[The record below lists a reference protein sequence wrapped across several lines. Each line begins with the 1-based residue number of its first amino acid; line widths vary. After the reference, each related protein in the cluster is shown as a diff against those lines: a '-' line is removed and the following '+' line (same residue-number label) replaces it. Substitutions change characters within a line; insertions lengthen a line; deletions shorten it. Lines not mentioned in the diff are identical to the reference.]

1 MNNVSLAGRLTRE
14 PELRYGG
21 QDNSTAITRFTLA
34 VDDGKDTDF
43 INIKCFGRT
52 AEWAQ
57 KWLSKGSR
65 AEVTGKIK
73 TGSYESQRTGS
84 KVYYTEVVANSVG
97 FGESKA
103 EAEARGQQLPE
114 SDGFMNIPEGAEM
127 PPEAESWVQL
137 HESELTELMQK
148 QAKAAITELKRQEKQ
163 ERKKEKYHNTFTLM
177 KCYRDAVF
185 HIENAISDGQQL
197 ELKGMT
203 DEQQRTYL
211 ESIRRTRFKTLIMT
225 AHIDKAVEEIERRR
239 EAAGRGVEY
248 KAFEMYFMQG
258 MDYAEIAEQLDT
270 GKNTPRRWVTGI
282 INELSVLLWGIDEE
296 RVK

>member
-1 MNNVSLAGRLTRE
+1 MKTISILNLKGGVAKTFTAANMAYELYRRGYKVLLIDNDKQGNLSKAYSRYDAENVAPVTKLLAGDWENADELIQHTEYEGIDIVTANMSLFGATWNLTK
-14 PELRYGG
+14 ELRYGG

-114 SDGFMNIPEGAEM
+114 SDGFMNIPEGA
-127 PPEAESWVQL
+127 
-137 HESELTELMQK
+137 
-148 QAKAAITELKRQEKQ
+148 
-163 ERKKEKYHNTFTLM
+163 
-177 KCYRDAVF
+177 
-185 HIENAISDGQQL
+185 
-197 ELKGMT
+197 
-203 DEQQRTYL
+203 
-211 ESIRRTRFKTLIMT
+211 
-225 AHIDKAVEEIERRR
+225 
-239 EAAGRGVEY
+239 
-248 KAFEMYFMQG
+248 
-258 MDYAEIAEQLDT
+258 
-270 GKNTPRRWVTGI
+270 
-282 INELSVLLWGIDEE
+282 DEE
-296 RVK
+296 LPFN

>member
-1 MNNVSLAGRLTRE
+1 MNNVSLTGRLTRE

-103 EAEARGQQLPE
+103 EAEARGQEQTKSCRLINRKR
-114 SDGFMNIPEGAEM
+114 G
-127 PPEAESWVQL
+127 
-137 HESELTELMQK
+137 TE
-148 QAKAAITELKRQEKQ
+148 
-163 ERKKEKYHNTFTLM
+163 H
-177 KCYRDAVF
+177 
-185 HIENAISDGQQL
+185 G
-197 ELKGMT
+197 
-203 DEQQRTYL
+203 
-211 ESIRRTRFKTLIMT
+211 
-225 AHIDKAVEEIERRR
+225 
-239 EAAGRGVEY
+239 AGRSKDNSGGRGRN
-248 KAFEMYFMQG
+248 AARG
-258 MDYAEIAEQLDT
+258 
-270 GKNTPRRWVTGI
+270 
-282 INELSVLLWGIDEE
+282 
-296 RVK
+296 

>member
-1 MNNVSLAGRLTRE
+1 MKYRQWKKNYKKKHGVNPPLELDKRKQRRLARKMARQINKTLPTAAETLTAALNCWVQSIKPALATLCENVAAAFSNMAERMNNVSLTGRLTRE

-114 SDGFMNIPEGAEM
+114 SDGFMNIPEGA
-127 PPEAESWVQL
+127 
-137 HESELTELMQK
+137 
-148 QAKAAITELKRQEKQ
+148 
-163 ERKKEKYHNTFTLM
+163 
-177 KCYRDAVF
+177 
-185 HIENAISDGQQL
+185 
-197 ELKGMT
+197 
-203 DEQQRTYL
+203 
-211 ESIRRTRFKTLIMT
+211 
-225 AHIDKAVEEIERRR
+225 
-239 EAAGRGVEY
+239 
-248 KAFEMYFMQG
+248 
-258 MDYAEIAEQLDT
+258 
-270 GKNTPRRWVTGI
+270 
-282 INELSVLLWGIDEE
+282 DEE
-296 RVK
+296 LPFN

>member
-84 KVYYTEVVANSVG
+84 LERA
-97 FGESKA
+97 
-103 EAEARGQQLPE
+103 
-114 SDGFMNIPEGAEM
+114 
-127 PPEAESWVQL
+127 
-137 HESELTELMQK
+137 K
-148 QAKAAITELKRQEKQ
+148 QRQ
-163 ERKKEKYHNTFTLM
+163 
-177 KCYRDAVF
+177 
-185 HIENAISDGQQL
+185 
-197 ELKGMT
+197 
-203 DEQQRTYL
+203 
-211 ESIRRTRFKTLIMT
+211 
-225 AHIDKAVEEIERRR
+225 RR
-239 EAAGRGVEY
+239 EGSSC
-248 KAFEMYFMQG
+248 
-258 MDYAEIAEQLDT
+258 
-270 GKNTPRRWVTGI
+270 RRVTG
-282 INELSVLLWGIDEE
+282 L
-296 RVK
+296 

>member
-1 MNNVSLAGRLTRE
+1 MNNVSLTGRLTRE

-34 VDDGKDTDF
+34 VDDRKDTDF

-114 SDGFMNIPEGAEM
+114 SDGFMNIPEEQTKSCRLINRKRGTEHGAGRN
-127 PPEAESWVQL
+127 
-137 HESELTELMQK
+137 K
-148 QAKAAITELKRQEKQ
+148 D
-163 ERKKEKYHNTFTLM
+163 N
-177 KCYRDAVF
+177 
-185 HIENAISDGQQL
+185 SDGR
-197 ELKGMT
+197 G
-203 DEQQRTYL
+203 RN
-211 ESIRRTRFKTLIMT
+211 
-225 AHIDKAVEEIERRR
+225 
-239 EAAGRGVEY
+239 AARG
-248 KAFEMYFMQG
+248 
-258 MDYAEIAEQLDT
+258 
-270 GKNTPRRWVTGI
+270 
-282 INELSVLLWGIDEE
+282 
-296 RVK
+296 